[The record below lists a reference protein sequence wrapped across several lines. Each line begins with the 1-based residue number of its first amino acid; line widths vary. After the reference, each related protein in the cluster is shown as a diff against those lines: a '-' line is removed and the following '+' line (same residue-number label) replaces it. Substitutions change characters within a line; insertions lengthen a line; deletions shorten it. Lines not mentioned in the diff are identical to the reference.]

1 MVYSTRCAVYNSS
14 YISTTIRSC
23 SGTSATRLLKYL
35 VSSVPP
41 CTVIPI
47 ESFQREEIEGKTSK
61 LLNFLYNDELV
72 SCHKKAVVIKLEE
85 YRLSCLSIFTKESC
99 STTNFTKAKEDSLD
113 VLCDPNATYSSK
125 KLRAKER

>member
-1 MVYSTRCAVYNSS
+1 M
-14 YISTTIRSC
+14 
-23 SGTSATRLLKYL
+23 
-35 VSSVPP
+35 SSVPP

-85 YRLSCLSIFTKESC
+85 YHLPCLGIFTKDSC
-99 STTNFTKAKEDSLD
+99 STMNFIKAEEDSLN
-113 VLCDPNATYSSK
+113 VLCDSNATYSSK